1 MKASTAVAWL
11 LSAVGVAGKS
21 SQPLSRKATC
31 ASSQRQQSTS
41 SSRSTRAVTLVRNAG
56 MGNASSQR
64 RRSTSSSR
72 STSAATP
79 ERSPEQGNVA
89 DDRRKVP
96 QLHSDRPEDLD
107 LVARFCELSEVP
119 QDASYPEQFG
129 LMLKLVTVLRL
140 TPLCHEEM
148 LSILALAAIYF
159 REAVK
164 LDSELSG
171 PQFIGCA
178 LVLCAFLGQCHLI
191 DEAGTLKEWHIL
203 LLNEEW
209 SLEELNKLLLRLLTM
224 RDCVL
229 RVRNWKFKT
238 AVAALRAESNSR
250 PMSVRP
256 DLELRGSN
264 DVIRFSVYSV

>member
-1 MKASTAVAWL
+1 MKPSTAAAWL
-11 LSAVGVAGKS
+11 LAAVGVAGKS
-21 SQPLSRKATC
+21 SQPLSRKATT
-31 ASSQRQQSTS
+31 ASSRRQRSTS
-41 SSRSTRAVTLVRNAG
+41 SSRSTRAVTPVRNPKQ
-56 MGNASSQR
+56 GNASSR
-64 RRSTSSSR
+64 RRLPSSSR